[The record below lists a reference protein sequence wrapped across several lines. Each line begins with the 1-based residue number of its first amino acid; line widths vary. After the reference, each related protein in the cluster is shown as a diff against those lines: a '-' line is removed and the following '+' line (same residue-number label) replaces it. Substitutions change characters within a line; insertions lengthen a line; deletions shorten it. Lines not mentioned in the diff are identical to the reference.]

1 MKTRLKQIFLM
12 LFMAII
18 MPTMVLAE
26 VFQYESF
33 GVTNNAPDGQLYFRQ
48 RATQPLP
55 EAQTVTIKNTTSA
68 TLYDLLIALDKE
80 RNFIVTGTGL
90 INLSAGATHEITVTP
105 TKTVEGYYDD
115 AIFITHPS
123 FTGSIKKNYIPIRH
137 SVDAASYVT
146 TLDKRI
152 ISFGTHTEGETISS
166 QTITLTNTA
175 DLTVTDL
182 YIEVEAGQ
190 TSNFDVTI
198 SPKHVSVDETAT
210 ITVTPKST
218 LSTGSYNND
227 YLVYCK
233 NTGIPISIS
242 SFSASITIDSDGG
255 GETADIFI
263 GGAYVADSKNQTSTV
278 GSIASSAFNGTHVQ
292 SPTGRQGVINYQ
304 WFAIAKGG
312 SFSDNGTAIDGATSA
327 TYTPTVPSEAG
338 TYYYY
343 VVARNE
349 LSGYDASSHTERG
362 YTLTVSDGG
371 GETADIFIGGAYVAD
386 SKNQTSTVGS
396 IASSA
401 FNGTHVQSPTG
412 RQGVINY
419 QWFAIAK
426 GGSFSDNG
434 TAIDGATSATY
445 TPTVPSEAGTYYYYV
460 VARNELS
467 GYDASSHTERGY
479 TLTVSEPTSGKPIF
493 DTDPNSHHKSATATA
508 GESGGIFGTN
518 ASVIGGGGF
527 ITYKWYEV
535 SSNGAIS
542 GGELKKSGSDNYISL
557 EAKST
562 AGKYYYYVVIENNNG
577 QSATLGGFVLTVE
590 NPLAETYELSFD
602 ANGGTGTMADVSID
616 KGDSYTIPECTFTAP
631 RGKEFAGWNLKIN
644 GELIKISGV
653 IAVIEPG
660 RATTP
665 STDVIFVAKWKTK
678 TLVKTYTLTFDANG
692 GSTVAPQTYYAGKV
706 IALPTAPTKTGYTF
720 NGWTIGTTALVDGT
734 AWIYTANQTAVAQWT
749 ANKYELSINGT
760 TKEVTY
766 GVAIGTLP
774 TPTAEAG
781 KTFAGW
787 KIGTTAITSTT
798 VWNYTTDQTATAEFT
813 DKTTY
818 TLSFDVVGGSEV
830 APQTYY
836 AGKVIALPTAPTK
849 TGYTFN
855 GWKIGTT
862 ALANGTA
869 WAYTANQTAT
879 ASWTANKYELSI
891 NGTTIDVTYGV
902 AIGTLPTPTA
912 EAGKT
917 FAGWKIGTT
926 AITSTTVWNYTTDQ
940 TATAEFTDK
949 TTYTLSFDVVGGSEV
964 APQTYYA
971 GKVIALPTAPTK
983 TGYTFNGWK
992 IGTTALANG
1001 TAWAYTANQTA
1012 TASWTANKYE
1022 LSINGTT
1029 IDVTYGVA
1037 IGTLPTPTAEAGK
1050 TFAGWKIGTTAIT
1063 STTVWNYTTDQT
1075 ATASWTANK
1084 YELSINGTT
1093 IDVTYGVAIGTLPT
1107 PTAEAGKTF
1116 AGWKIGTTAITS
1128 TTVWNYTTDQT
1139 ATAEFTDKTTYELS
1153 FDVAGGSEVAPQTY
1167 YAGKVIALPTAPTKT
1182 GYTFNGWKIGT
1193 TALANG
1199 IAWAYTADQTAVAQW
1214 TAIEYTI
1221 TVGTETITYTV
1232 GEEVELPVL
1241 TKASDSTLNADG
1253 TTTKNSYVFKGWL
1266 NGIDTITTIPVGTT
1280 GDITLTATWQTE
1292 TVVGLIDEVA
1302 QENYNSDVLVVG
1314 PMPINNKSKVFYTV
1328 EEAGVYTLELYN
1340 LAEKLM
1346 STTKVDAQDGRNI
1359 TNWTA
1364 LQMLPK
1370 GVYYIA
1376 VKKDG
1381 EFISLR
1387 RIVK

>member
-242 SFSASITIDSDGG
+242 SFSASITID
-255 GETADIFI
+255 
-263 GGAYVADSKNQTSTV
+263 
-278 GSIASSAFNGTHVQ
+278 
-292 SPTGRQGVINYQ
+292 
-304 WFAIAKGG
+304 
-312 SFSDNGTAIDGATSA
+312 
-327 TYTPTVPSEAG
+327 
-338 TYYYY
+338 
-343 VVARNE
+343 
-349 LSGYDASSHTERG
+349 
-362 YTLTVSDGG
+362 SDGG

-836 AGKVIALPTAPTK
+836 EGKEIALPTAPTK

-917 FAGWKIGTT
+917 FVGWKIGTT
-926 AITSTTVWNYTTDQ
+926 T
-940 TATAEFTDK
+940 
-949 TTYTLSFDVVGGSEV
+949 
-964 APQTYYA
+964 
-971 GKVIALPTAPTK
+971 
-983 TGYTFNGWK
+983 
-992 IGTTALANG
+992 
-1001 TAWAYTANQTA
+1001 
-1012 TASWTANKYE
+1012 
-1022 LSINGTT
+1022 
-1029 IDVTYGVA
+1029 
-1037 IGTLPTPTAEAGK
+1037 
-1050 TFAGWKIGTTAIT
+1050 
-1063 STTVWNYTTDQT
+1063 
-1075 ATASWTANK
+1075 
-1084 YELSINGTT
+1084 
-1093 IDVTYGVAIGTLPT
+1093 
-1107 PTAEAGKTF
+1107 
-1116 AGWKIGTTAITS
+1116 ITS

-1346 STTKVDAQDGRNI
+1346 STTKVEAQDGRNI